1 MIWTE
6 TDAAKKKSAISR
18 RQVFA
23 AYRRLPAAD
32 CLMAFRLR
40 PGGFFI

>member
-6 TDAAKKKSAISR
+6 TDAAKKKSAVSSMQEFAVYCRISTASFI
-18 RQVFA
+18 Q
-23 AYRRLPAAD
+23 
-32 CLMAFRLR
+32 AFRLR